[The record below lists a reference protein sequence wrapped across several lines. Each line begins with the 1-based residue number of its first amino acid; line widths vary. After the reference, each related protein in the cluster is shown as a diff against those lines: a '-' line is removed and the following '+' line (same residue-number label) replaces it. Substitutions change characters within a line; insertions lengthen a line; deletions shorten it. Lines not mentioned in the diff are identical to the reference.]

1 MKRFVLA
8 AVAVLGL
15 GIGAASAHAP
25 VTNHLGQ
32 PMWGPAY
39 NNEVTGG

>member
-8 AVAVLGL
+8 AAAALSL
-15 GIGAASAHAP
+15 GIGAAYAHPP

-32 PMWGPAY
+32 PMWGAASS
-39 NNEVTGG
+39 NDVTGG